1 MQGGGS
7 VLTHLRYRYFPD
19 HLIGEI
25 LTKRWIDN
33 AIPFLVLLVAIVVFG
48 ILLPGFL
55 TINGLSDLGRQF
67 AEFGLIVLG
76 LTIVMI
82 SGGIDLSVASVYT
95 LAVLLSLICVNV
107 EGWPVG
113 LSFLAVMAL
122 GVVCGSI
129 NGYLIGYLRL
139 RAFLTTLVTLIIFRS
154 ICDIVFLRTS
164 TAIISSISNSDL
176 WTFIGEGTVLGVHFT
191 LVVTAVIAIAW
202 HIVLS
207 RTRPGWR
214 LTAVGGARSPAY
226 NAGIRVRR
234 TVCAAYIWSSVLSAL
249 AGFLFVARIGSTGA
263 DTGVGL
269 EVSALTAAVL
279 GGNSLG
285 GGRGS
290 VAKAVMGAL
299 LVLIVTDSLTS
310 FGVSGPVN
318 STVLGCVLIAAVFV
332 DMRFL
337 RNRDRWLSKVY
348 VSPAYL
354 SLPAPPS
361 ALEPTSPYALNDKL
375 RSVEVIGLGQIEGPE
390 DVILDREDNL
400 YCGTRHGDIVRFFG
414 PDHLRHEVFA
424 HIGGH
429 PLGMAFDRKGD
440 LLVCIGGMGLYAVSP
455 DKTVTKLTDETN
467 RSWLSVVDDS
477 RLRLADDVDVAPD
490 GRVYFSEA
498 TVRYEQEDWATDA
511 LESRGNG
518 RIVANGAEG
527 RTTADWKRDLMERG
541 ATGSLWLID
550 LSTSGMTAKRLGENL
565 AFPTGLAQAPA
576 GRLHVSEAWMHRI
589 LAFETAAMSAPR
601 PLLSDLPAYSGRIAP
616 APHGGFWLALF
627 APRNQLVEF
636 VLREDGYRRRMI
648 DTVDPQFWI
657 APALSSGASF
667 LEPIQGGA
675 RKKLNMLKP
684 WSPSWSYGLV
694 ARCSPTMRPLQSFH
708 SRADGAIHGVT
719 SCCEF
724 DGKLYVAAKGSGRI
738 VAIDLADV
746 GAHDR

>member
-1 MQGGGS
+1 VTQGAGN
-7 VLTHLRYRYFPD
+7 VLTQLRYRYFPD

-33 AIPFLVLLVAIVVFG
+33 AIPFLVLVVAIVVFG

-55 TINGLSDLGRQF
+55 TLTGLSDLGRQF

-154 ICDIVFLRTS
+154 IYDIVFLRTS
-164 TAIISSISNSDL
+164 TAIISSLSDSDL
-176 WTFIGEGTVLGVHFT
+176 WTFIGEGTVLGVPFT

-214 LTAVGGARSPAY
+214 LTAVGGARRSAY
-226 NAGIRVRR
+226 NAGIKVRR

-249 AGFLFVARIGSTGA
+249 AGFLFAARIGSTGA

-310 FGVSGPVN
+310 FGVSGPIN

-354 SLPAPPS
+354 SLPPPPS
-361 ALEPTSPYALNDKL
+361 ALDPTSRYALNDKL

-390 DVILDREDNL
+390 DVILDRDDNL

-414 PDHLRHEVFA
+414 PDHSRHEIFA

-518 RIVANGAEG
+518 RMVCYDPRTGVTRTIIHKIVFANGVCMSRDKQSFFFAESWTCSIKRYYFDGPKTG
-527 RTTADWKRDLMERG
+527 RLETLIDNLPGYPDNINRASDGCYWAALLGMRTPALDLALTMPDFRRRMAKRVAPELWLYPNINTGCVIKFDDQGRIV
-541 ATGSLWLID
+541 GSLWD
-550 LSTSGMTAKRLGENL
+550 LGGVNHPMITSMREHKGYLYLGGVSNNRIGRYKIPG
-565 AFPTGLAQAPA
+565 ADPNWTGQDDYWGQAQ
-576 GRLHVSEAWMHRI
+576 
-589 LAFETAAMSAPR
+589 
-601 PLLSDLPAYSGRIAP
+601 
-616 APHGGFWLALF
+616 
-627 APRNQLVEF
+627 
-636 VLREDGYRRRMI
+636 
-648 DTVDPQFWI
+648 
-657 APALSSGASF
+657 
-667 LEPIQGGA
+667 
-675 RKKLNMLKP
+675 
-684 WSPSWSYGLV
+684 
-694 ARCSPTMRPLQSFH
+694 
-708 SRADGAIHGVT
+708 
-719 SCCEF
+719 
-724 DGKLYVAAKGSGRI
+724 
-738 VAIDLADV
+738 
-746 GAHDR
+746 